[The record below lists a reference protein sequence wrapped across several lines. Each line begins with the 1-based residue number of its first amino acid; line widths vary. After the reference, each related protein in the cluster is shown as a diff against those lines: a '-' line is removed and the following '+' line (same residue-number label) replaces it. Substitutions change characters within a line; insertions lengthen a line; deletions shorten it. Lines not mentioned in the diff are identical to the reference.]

1 MVQVMRG
8 GDAVRRGSVSTP
20 ALLVLGLVAGPENHP
35 TRRRILDYLRA
46 IPGDHFRSIA
56 RNLGLSVG
64 ETRHHLHMLI
74 REELVFERKE
84 GGRSRYY
91 VRDRLADAER
101 NELFSRQWAY
111 RDLRMRI
118 LTRLRTAGPA
128 SGKELAGE
136 LGISR
141 QLAAYH
147 LARLAELGFIH
158 REGRHFQALPVERE
172 STKAR
177 KPNKR

>member
-1 MVQVMRG
+1 M
-8 GDAVRRGSVSTP
+8 A
-20 ALLVLGLVAGPENHP
+20 AWLVAVPAEHP

-64 ETRHHLHMLI
+64 EARHHLHMLI
-74 REELVFERKE
+74 REELVIERKE
-84 GGRSRYY
+84 GGRARYY

-111 RDLRMRI
+111 RDLRVRI
-118 LTRLRTAGPA
+118 LTRLRTRGPG
-128 SGKELAGE
+128 SGREVAGE

-147 LARLAELGFIH
+147 LARLAELGFIR
-158 REGRHFQALPVERE
+158 REGRRYHALPVQPEHAPPRP
-172 STKAR
+172 R
-177 KPNKR
+177 GKR